1 MHDRKEIPLQRLFM
15 VQAIDLFQESYAPY
29 VLDAMQVHFGE
40 RLSAHLR
47 SLVKR
52 NKSPIFVDFV
62 DGHPHPD
69 FLALIHLMTRDGGL
83 RDNQPAYM
91 PVLFVPHGTHN
102 PHGLPVAVPS
112 YKELRLIRLRRNAL
126 NHQGSLTGEMIIDS
140 IERIARM
147 VAMLPELYQSPE
159 RIIQLQLLLARAQS
173 SEFEHQLTLMQHQ
186 QHQQQRA
193 QERQELLSIQ
203 QERLA
208 IHTQQLEL
216 VEQSVNVQHAE
227 VARAQQLLVEL
238 QQQLQHMVRD
248 QQLLVSGT
256 AEAVVD
262 VRNQT
267 EAQIAQLQQLIVAL
281 QQRQSAD
288 TKTLHTIERL
298 QRELAAQQQITAD
311 MRIELNRM
319 HERVDAL
326 RSAPLSPPTRKP
338 RGWIIVV
345 GLLGLLSWLWYS
357 GWLMWGVWQIQS
369 LISAVWP

>member
-1 MHDRKEIPLQRLFM
+1 MYDRKEISLQRLFM
-15 VQAIDLFQESYAPY
+15 VQAIDLFQEAFMPY
-29 VLDAMQVHFGE
+29 VLDSMRAHFGE
-40 RLSAHLR
+40 QLNPHLR
-47 SLVKR
+47 GLAKLD
-52 NKSPIFVDFV
+52 KSPIFVDFG
-62 DGHPHPD
+62 DGQPRPD

-83 RDNQPAYM
+83 RANQTDYTPVIFAPTNTTIDGVRPAC
-91 PVLFVPHGTHN
+91 
-102 PHGLPVAVPS
+102 VPS
-112 YKELRLIRLRRNAL
+112 FKELRLIRLRRNAL
-126 NHQGSLTGEMIIDS
+126 NHQGALTGEMIIDS
-140 IERIARM
+140 IERITRM
-147 VAMLPELYQSPE
+147 VAMLPEPYQSAE
-159 RIIQLQLLLARAQS
+159 RNMQLQLLLARAQS

-208 IHTQQLEL
+208 IHAQQLEL
-216 VEQSVNVQHAE
+216 VEQSVNVQHDE
-227 VARAQQLLVEL
+227 LARAQQLLIEV
-238 QQQLQHMVRD
+238 QQQVQHMVRD

-262 VRNQT
+262 VRNQI

-281 QQRQSAD
+281 QQRQSPD
-288 TKTLHTIERL
+288 TKTLYTIERL

-326 RSAPLSPPTRKP
+326 RSAPLSPPTRIP
-338 RGWIIVV
+338 WGWMIVV

-357 GWLMWGVWQIQS
+357 GWLMWGIWQIQP
-369 LISAVWP
+369 LISTVWP